1 MSSVTSTLEKRSATN
16 PMSLDN
22 QTIGVLASEGAV
34 DCRPCS
40 FAAQAVSIPNTT
52 WFADYVALTKPRIL
66 MMILLTVG
74 AGAVCVPGFTLT
86 AASAL
91 TILGTLVGT
100 MFVAASASVI
110 NQVTEKNS
118 DALMKRTRNR
128 PLPAARLTEFEATVF
143 GLFCAALGL
152 MILAA
157 TTNGASTLVAFM
169 TWLLYVGVY
178 TPMKMVSAWNTA
190 VGTLPGAMPV
200 LIGWCAL
207 DGSLADWRVWAL
219 TGIVVLWQFPHFMS
233 IAWLYRNEY
242 AAGGYRMWTTQ
253 ETSGRVAGHHAW
265 IGALALIAISVTAV
279 PPTNWLGWLL
289 CVVSFLVGFQQLV
302 AAIGFHRDRNDK
314 TARKLLRSSLMVLPL
329 LMLCAVL
336 QSFFG

>member
-1 MSSVTSTLEKRSATN
+1 MNIESQSV
-16 PMSLDN
+16 
-22 QTIGVLASEGAV
+22 GVLVSDAGVGAV
-34 DCRPCS
+34 DCRPCG
-40 FAAQAVSIPNTT
+40 FAAQSVSAPSAT

-66 MMILLTVG
+66 MMILITVG
-74 AGAVCVPGFTLT
+74 AGAVCVPGFSLT
-86 AASAL
+86 TATAL
-91 TILGTLVGT
+91 TIIGTLVGT

-110 NQVTEKNS
+110 NQVIEKNS
-118 DALMKRTRNR
+118 DALMRRTQNR

-143 GLFCAALGL
+143 GLACGALGL
-152 MILAA
+152 TVLAA

-207 DGSLADWRVWAL
+207 GGSLADWRVWAVM
-219 TGIVVLWQFPHFMS
+219 GIVVLWQFPHFMS

-242 AAGGYRMWTTQ
+242 ATGGYRMWTT
-253 ETSGRVAGHHAW
+253 EEASGKVAGHHAW
-265 IGALALIAISVTAV
+265 FGALALIVVSVLAV
-279 PPTNWLGWLL
+279 PPTSWIGWVLA
-289 CVVSFLVGFQQLV
+289 VISFLVGFQQFV

-329 LMLCAVL
+329 LMLCVVL